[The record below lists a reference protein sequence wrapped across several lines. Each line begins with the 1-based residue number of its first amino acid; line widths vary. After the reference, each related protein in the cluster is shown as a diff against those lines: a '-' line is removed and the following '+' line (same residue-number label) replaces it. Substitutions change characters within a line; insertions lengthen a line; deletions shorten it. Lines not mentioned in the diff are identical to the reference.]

1 VKRSE
6 VEHFEILY
14 RRIWGA
20 LNRPDAPD
28 LSQHERQL
36 LHHVPVDG
44 AVSLTWLA
52 EHLGLP
58 KSTASMVV
66 KSLGQR
72 GFVARARDPQDERRL
87 AIALTERG
95 RDRLAEDTVL
105 DPAGL
110 RAALGALAP
119 EVRGALLDGLEK
131 LADAAETGRVSA
143 EAGRRG
149 SAEVGRGSAE
159 GRRR

>member
-1 VKRSE
+1 MKGSAA
-6 VEHFEILY
+6 EHFETLY

-36 LHHVPVDG
+36 LHHVPADG
-44 AVSLTWLA
+44 VVSLTWLA

-58 KSTASMVV
+58 KSTASTVV

-87 AIALTERG
+87 AIALTEHG
-95 RDRLAEDTVL
+95 RARIAEDTVL
-105 DPAGL
+105 DPEAL
-110 RAALGALAP
+110 RAALARLTPQVRDTLLNGLAQ
-119 EVRGALLDGLEK
+119 
-131 LADAAETGRVSA
+131 LADAAESGTGEVS
-143 EAGRRG
+143 
-149 SAEVGRGSAE
+149 SHPH
-159 GRRR
+159 

>member
-1 VKRSE
+1 MKRSA
-6 VEHFEILY
+6 VEQFETLY
-14 RRIWGA
+14 RRVWGA

-58 KSTASMVV
+58 KSTASTVV

-87 AIALTERG
+87 AIALTELG
-95 RDRLAEDTVL
+95 RARLAEDTVL

-110 RAALGALAP
+110 RAALATLPPG
-119 EVRGALLDGLEK
+119 VRAGLLDGLER
-131 LADAAETGRVSA
+131 LADAAESA
-143 EAGRRG
+143 SRPPDHRED
-149 SAEVGRGSAE
+149 
-159 GRRR
+159 

>member
-1 VKRSE
+1 MVNRSAS
-6 VEHFEILY
+6 EHFESLY

-58 KSTASMVV
+58 KSTTSMVV

-72 GFVARARDPQDERRL
+72 GFVERARDPQDERRL
-87 AIALTERG
+87 AIALTEQG
-95 RDRLAEDTVL
+95 QARLAEDTVL
-105 DPAGL
+105 DPARL
-110 RAALGALAP
+110 RAALAKLPP
-119 EVRGALLDGLEK
+119 EVRAALLDGLEQ
-131 LADAAETGRVSA
+131 LAAAAETGTGKRP
-143 EAGRRG
+143 RT
-149 SAEVGRGSAE
+149 
-159 GRRR
+159 

>member
-1 VKRSE
+1 MKGSAS
-6 VEHFEILY
+6 EHFETLY
-14 RRIWGA
+14 RRVWGA

-36 LHHVPVDG
+36 LHHIPADG

-58 KSTASMVV
+58 KSTASTVV

-72 GFVARARDPQDERRL
+72 GFVERARAPEDERRL

-95 RDRLAEDTVL
+95 RARLGEDTVL
-105 DPAGL
+105 EPAAL
-110 RAALGALAP
+110 RAALAKLSP
-119 EVRGALLDGLEK
+119 QVRAALLDGLEQ
-131 LADAAETGRVSA
+131 LAAAAEAVTGR
-143 EAGRRG
+143 AGRRPH
-149 SAEVGRGSAE
+149 
-159 GRRR
+159 